1 MITERRKDD
10 PTEDGA
16 HRVTGLNSPYGR
28 RGSIC
33 AHLGWTWDYLHHG
46 VAWAIVQRLLIDAPS
61 IADDED
67 GSTDTKATKITSEN
81 AESIL
86 QQINNLIR

>member
-1 MITERRKDD
+1 MERRKDD
-10 PTEDGA
+10 TTKDAG

-46 VAWAIVQRLLIDAPS
+46 IAWAIVQRLLIDAPDTEP
-61 IADDED
+61 ADGEEN
-67 GSTDTKATKITSEN
+67 TETTITNEN
-81 AESIL
+81 AEQIL
-86 QQINNLIR
+86 QQINDIVR